1 LERGGRL
8 WKNIFNE
15 SVTSCVKPLKRSRAS
30 AHTLKY
36 KGNLLAS
43 WFHEEPLTYMDFPIE
58 QN

>member
-36 KGNLLAS
+36 KGNLLA
-43 WFHEEPLTYMDFPIE
+43 LTYMDFPIE